1 MRDVSEGTLLVSRY
15 TPLLTFYRTLF
26 EAWGYSPVSTTDK
39 EKDALNMLINKLKPR
54 YVLIDSCFYSFATPY
69 MMGQL
74 LSAFPSLTIAAITLN
89 SFPDELAT
97 RFIFHG
103 VKYYLKLTD
112 GLAEFQHGLQ
122 CILEGKNY
130 IAPSVQALIDSLQ
143 EWPDVKLK
151 PDRRQFEV
159 LVMLCNGNSPDD
171 IADCLHISRKT
182 VDWHIDRLKDV
193 FHVHTRD
200 QLMCMAFYLDI
211 VNKEDMCFFSRKAK
225 RIEMPKWRVIKP
237 SRL

>member
-1 MRDVSEGTLLVSRY
+1 
-15 TPLLTFYRTLF
+15 
-26 EAWGYSPVSTTDK
+26 
-39 EKDALNMLINKLKPR
+39 
-54 YVLIDSCFYSFATPY
+54 
-69 MMGQL
+69 
-74 LSAFPSLTIAAITLN
+74 
-89 SFPDELAT
+89 
-97 RFIFHG
+97 
-103 VKYYLKLTD
+103 
-112 GLAEFQHGLQ
+112 LQ

-211 VNKEDMCFFSRKAK
+211 VNQMICASLAEKRKKLRYRNGGGIISAK
-225 RIEMPKWRVIKP
+225 GIK
-237 SRL
+237 